1 MKVFQLINLILTSLS
16 NIANAGLKAEKIPV
30 YVEKNRSPFSK

>member
-1 MKVFQLINLILTSLS
+1 MNISQLINSILRGLT
-16 NIANAGLKAEKIPV
+16 NMTNAGLKAEKIPV